1 MISKRTTLFALSFAV
16 ALAAPLAASAE
27 CDGRVFE
34 GKVDKVNDKQ
44 IFVDNRKGD
53 KLAFTKTDNTAVS
66 GLKTKWEDIKN
77 NDWVGVCSKM
87 LEKPRKAYS
96 VEVKNPPAETGV
108 EE

>member
-1 MISKRTTLFALSFAV
+1 MSSKRTTLLALSFAV

-34 GKVDKVNDKQ
+34 GKVDKINDKQ

-53 KLAFTKTDNTAVS
+53 KLAFSKTDSTAVS
-66 GLKTKWEDIKN
+66 GLKTKWEDVKN
-77 NDWVGVCSKM
+77 NDWVAVCSKM

-96 VEVKNPPAETGV
+96 VEVKNAPAETGV
-108 EE
+108 E

>member
-1 MISKRTTLFALSFAV
+1 MISKRTTLLALSFAV

-34 GKVDKVNDKQ
+34 GKVDKINDKQ
-44 IFVDNRKGD
+44 VFVDNRKGD
-53 KLAFTKTDNTAVS
+53 KLAFSKIDSTAVS
-66 GLKTKWEDIKN
+66 GLKTKWEDVKT
-77 NDWVGVCSKM
+77 NDWVAVCSKM

-96 VEVKNPPAETGV
+96 VEVKNPPADTGV

>member
-1 MISKRTTLFALSFAV
+1 MIGKRTALLALSFAA
-16 ALAAPLAASAE
+16 ALAVPLAASAE

-34 GKVDKVNDKQ
+34 GKVDKVNEKQ

-53 KLAFTKTDNTAVS
+53 KLAFTKIDSTAVS
-66 GLKTKWEDIKN
+66 GLKTKWEDIKTS
-77 NDWVGVCSKM
+77 DWVAVCSKM

-96 VEVKNPPAETGV
+96 VEVKTPPAEKGV